1 MKLHKYHSCE
11 NYFLIT
17 DFIDNIDYDILSKRL
32 CDKYSVD
39 GMIFVKMDPVQMYF
53 YNKDGSKAKMC
64 GNGIRTLMHY
74 LYNRYGIYTH
84 LDIKTDSGIYS
95 CEILNKEP
103 FVSSVS
109 LGGGEFKEDIINKTF
124 QINDKDFIVT
134 LFELGVKHLVV
145 LTNDMLEDEKYILD
159 LFNYPLF
166 NKEVNIN
173 LVKPL
178 NNNIFEILT
187 YERGVGFTKSCGTG
201 AASSAYVLNSIYGFD
216 SNLIALCPGGVLK
229 IDISDEIVLIGESVF
244 IESYEEII

>member
-17 DFIDNIDYDILSKRL
+17 DFIDNIEYDILSKRL

-109 LGGGEFKEDIINKTF
+109 SPFKYMKKYYHVLQNKKPN
-124 QINDKDFIVT
+124 I
-134 LFELGVKHLVV
+134 LVFP
-145 LTNDMLEDEKYILD
+145 MLD
-159 LFNYPLF
+159 
-166 NKEVNIN
+166 
-173 LVKPL
+173 
-178 NNNIFEILT
+178 
-187 YERGVGFTKSCGTG
+187 
-201 AASSAYVLNSIYGFD
+201 LNSI
-216 SNLIALCPGGVLK
+216 
-229 IDISDEIVLIGESVF
+229 
-244 IESYEEII
+244 